1 MTCASPGTIQR
12 RQALAVRLSFGSD
25 DAGALEALIE
35 AAAATPTRVTGP
47 PGGTAVSRPAP
58 AERSTRQFWTDLPGF
73 SRFDDVADHAC
84 FEPLPE
90 GWVIGVAD
98 VVASTDLIAAGRY
111 RRVNTAGAAVIS
123 ALSNALGHL
132 DFPFMF
138 TGDGARFAV
147 AGADAAAAADALAAT
162 VAWVGDA
169 LEFRLRGATLAVGA
183 VREAGYDV
191 RVGRFAASPHAAY
204 AMFAGGGLA
213 WAEERLKAGTLAT
226 VPEQPNAKPNLAGLS
241 CRFQV
246 QGARHGLILS
256 VLVQPAGSGEAPEFR
271 RLTRDILAIAD
282 GGTDNGRPLPR
293 FEPLAAL
300 AVEPT
305 RIQARLHRRPGERMA
320 ASWARSVAGTLAA
333 VLILGA
339 GLKLGSFSP
348 RRYMRDLVQN
358 SDFRKYD
365 DGLMMTLDCSTALA
379 DAIETRLHRAEAE
392 GHARFGLHRQDSA
405 TVTCVVPS
413 ASQPNHVHFIDGAAG
428 GYAEAARALKARA
441 ASVAHA

>member
-1 MTCASPGTIQR
+1 M
-12 RQALAVRLSFGSD
+12 
-25 DAGALEALIE
+25 IE
-35 AAAATPTRVTGP
+35 AAAATPASATRP
-47 PGGTAVSRPAP
+47 PGGAARPP
-58 AERSTRQFWTDLPGF
+58 ADPATGQFWTGLPAF
-73 SRFDDVADHAC
+73 SRFDDVADHAS
-84 FEPLPE
+84 FMALPDD
-90 GWVIGVAD
+90 WVIGVAD

-147 AGADAAAAADALAAT
+147 GGADAALAADALGAT
-162 VAWVGDA
+162 MAWVGDA
-169 LEFRLRGATLAVGA
+169 LEFRLRGATVPVAA
-183 VREAGYDV
+183 VREAGRDV

-204 AMFAGGGLA
+204 AMFAGGGLT

-226 VPEQPNAKPNLAGLS
+226 VAERPDIKPNLAGLS

-256 VLVQPAGSGEAPEFR
+256 VLVQPAGSGDAPEFR
-271 RLTRDILAIAD
+271 RLTRDILAIVD
-282 GGTDNGRPLPR
+282 GGADTGRPVPR

-305 RIQARLHRRPGERMA
+305 RIQARLHRRPGERMV

-333 VLILGA
+333 VLVLGT
-339 GLKLGSFSP
+339 GVTVGSFSP
-348 RRYMRDLVQN
+348 RRYLRDVVQN

-365 DGLMMTLDCSTALA
+365 DGLMMTLDCSAVLA
-379 DAIETRLHRAEAE
+379 DAVEARLRRAEAE
-392 GHARFGLHRQDSA
+392 GHARFGLHRQAAA

-413 ASQPNHVHFIDGAAG
+413 ASRPNHVHFIDGAAG

-441 ASVAHA
+441 AAGAPA